1 MYRTLRARA
10 PFVAAATLAASLA
23 MTTSAFAHVE
33 VEAENPRALA
43 ENVELSF
50 NAESESPTAGIAK
63 LEVVLPEGI
72 KPSDVAYKSGPAGW
86 RLTPTDRGYAVSGP
100 AVAAGEDAAYKVVI
114 RQLPDAKSLA
124 FKTLQTYSD
133 GRVDRWI
140 ELEKSHGDGGHSGS
154 PAPVLELGPAAPG
167 AEPVAPSTAPATTP
181 IPTAAPTSA
190 APTTPAASDAKAG
203 EGASEAEDSS
213 PNTLLMIVG
222 VAVLA
227 LATAGVLLW
236 NRRRDR
242 ADG

>member
-1 MYRTLRARA
+1 MHRILRARA
-10 PFVAAATLAASLA
+10 PFVTAATLAASLA

-43 ENVELSF
+43 ENIELSF
-50 NAESESPTAGIAK
+50 NAESESPTAGITK

-86 RLTPTDRGYAVSGP
+86 QLTPTDRGYAVSGP
-100 AVAAGEDAAYKVVI
+100 AVEAGRDAAYKVVI
-114 RQLPDAKSLA
+114 RQLPEAKSLA

-140 ELEKSHGDGGHSGS
+140 ELEESHGDGGHSGS

-167 AEPVAPSTAPATTP
+167 AKPVAPSTTPASP
-181 IPTAAPTSA
+181 ATAAPTSA

-203 EGASEAEDSS
+203 AKASEAEESS
-213 PNTLLMIVG
+213 PNTVLMIVG
-222 VAVLA
+222 VLVLA
-227 LATAGVLLW
+227 SVTVGVLWW
-236 NRRRDR
+236 NRRRGR